1 MRQGPSGSMSKRSS
15 MRSGRGGPLGRG
27 PLRVPPRVPD
37 RPWDVAQGLMA
48 PSEALFAS
56 DFWRSAIFQPTCEGR
71 DGNLRRATTRRT
83 GPPWSTRGTGS
94 AAASRKLNV
103 ATLRLLR
110 NSAGTPPL
118 PTK

>member
-15 MRSGRGGPLGRG
+15 MRSGRGGPPGRG

-56 DFWRSAIFQPTCEGR
+56 DFWRSAIFQPIEPAPPEKVKPR
-71 DGNLRRATTRRT
+71 DEANESDRT
-83 GPPWSTRGTGS
+83 
-94 AAASRKLNV
+94 
-103 ATLRLLR
+103 
-110 NSAGTPPL
+110 
-118 PTK
+118 